1 MPRKKEIKE
10 KLTTVDTE
18 KGRIS
23 LRKNLVLKDGTTI
36 RIEPV
41 NGKEDPRE
49 FQRFINTLT
58 KEGTYLLVDKPVTLK
73 EEKQWLQTQIQAQR
87 KGDQIYLK
95 ALVNGHLIADCFAK
109 PGFGRNRGNINL
121 GIAVAKNWRGK
132 GIGHMLIEEI
142 IVRSEQKWHPKNIYL
157 HVVSANKKAHQLY
170 ESLGFLQIAQLPQ
183 WFEYNTTY
191 LDEYI
196 LILDKKRFQQEKKK
210 AGIR

>member
-10 KLTTVDTE
+10 KLTTADTDE
-18 KGRIS
+18 KRIS
-23 LRKNLVLKDGTTI
+23 LRKNLILKDGTTI

-58 KEGTYLLVDKPVTLK
+58 KEGTYLLADKPVTLK
-73 EEKQWLQTQIQAQR
+73 EEKKWLQTQIQAQR
-87 KGDQIYLK
+87 KGGQIYLK

-121 GIAVAKNWRGK
+121 GIAIAKNWRGK
-132 GIGHMLIEEI
+132 GIGHMLLEELI
-142 IVRSEQKWHPKNIYL
+142 IRSEQKWHPKNIYL
-157 HVVSANKKAHQLY
+157 HVVSSNKKARQLY
-170 ESLGFLQIAQLPQ
+170 ESLGFLQIARLPQ
-183 WFEYNTTY
+183 WFEYNTMY

-196 LILDKKRFQQEKKK
+196 LILDKKRIQQDKKT
-210 AGIR
+210 